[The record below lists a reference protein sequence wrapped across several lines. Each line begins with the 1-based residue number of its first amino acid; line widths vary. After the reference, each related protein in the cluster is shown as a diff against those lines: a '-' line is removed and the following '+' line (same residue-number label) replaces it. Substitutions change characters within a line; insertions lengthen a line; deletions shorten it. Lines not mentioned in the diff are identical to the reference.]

1 MVNHQGASLEEQVK
15 VLLEHN
21 LAYSKEIYH
30 LTKKIKNYMLWS
42 RILSLFSLFIFVIL
56 PIILGVVYLPSII
69 RNIINRFIP
78 TSIGQ
83 TTNPQDLLGGQNINQ
98 EDLIKM
104 IQEQGG
110 PLNFY
115 QKILDLN
122 NQ

>member
-1 MVNHQGASLEEQVK
+1 MVNYQGAPLEEQVK
-15 VLLEHN
+15 ILLEHN

-30 LTKKIKNYMLWS
+30 LTKKIRSYLLWG
-42 RILSLFSLFIFVIL
+42 RIISLLSLLIFVVL
-56 PIILGVVYLPSII
+56 PIILGVAYLPAII
-69 RNIINRFIP
+69 RNTINKFVP
-78 TSIGQ
+78 TNVGAS
-83 TTNPQDLLGGQNINQ
+83 NLPDLLGGQNINQ